1 MYLFILQIGNG
12 LIVGSV
18 YALVALGLN
27 LIWSIT
33 DIPDFAQGSFY
44 VLAAYAGYFAV
55 TLLNMP
61 FLIALLCGMSL
72 GAILAFLCERYLYRR
87 WRERTFRDAARVQL
101 LVAIA
106 LFFLFANVANAL
118 WTAKPRIFPPY
129 MEGSLYNFSYMR
141 INVLLAAVVLFVLV
155 YLFIMKTKPG
165 KAIRAASMDPG
176 MAQVLGINID
186 TVNSLVFCI
195 GGALS
200 GAAAVLTAPLYSVF
214 PSMGDLPLLKALV
227 VVILGGFGS
236 VTGVLVCGLGLGL
249 LEALGTMYVSSA
261 YQHGYAFF
269 ILILV
274 LLLKPRGLFGRI

>member
-1 MYLFILQIGNG
+1 VDILLMQVGNG

-44 VLAAYAGYFAV
+44 VLSAYTGFFAV
-55 TLLNMP
+55 TLLNLHY
-61 FLIALLCGMSL
+61 LIALLCGMST
-72 GAILAFLCERYLYRR
+72 GAALAFLCERFLYRR
-87 WRERTFRDAARVQL
+87 WRERIFRDAARVQL

-106 LFFLFANVANAL
+106 LFFLFANTANAL
-118 WTAKPRIFPPY
+118 WTAKPRIFPAY

-141 INVLLAAVVLFVLV
+141 INVLLSAVILFVLV

-186 TVNSLVFCI
+186 TVNSVVFCL

-200 GAAAVLTAPLYSVF
+200 GAAGVLVAPLYSVF

-236 VTGVLVCGLGLGL
+236 VAGVLICGLGLGL
-249 LEALGTMYVSSA
+249 LEALGAMYVSSA

-274 LLLKPRGLFGRI
+274 LLLKPKGLFGRV

>member
-1 MYLFILQIGNG
+1 VDVFFLQVGNG
-12 LIVGSV
+12 LIIGSV
-18 YALVALGLN
+18 YSLVALGLN

-55 TLLNMP
+55 ALAGVP
-61 FLIALLCGMSL
+61 FLLSLLIGMSV
-72 GAILAFLCERYLYRR
+72 GAILAFLCERLLYRR

-106 LFFLFANVANAL
+106 LFFLFANLANAL
-118 WTAKPRIFPPY
+118 WTSKAKIFPAY
-129 MEGSLYNFSYMR
+129 ISGSVLGFSYMR
-141 INVLLAAVVLFVLV
+141 INVLLAAIILFVIV
-155 YLFIMKTKPG
+155 NLFIMKTKPG

-186 TVNSLVFCI
+186 TVNSLVFVM

-200 GAAAVLTAPLYSVF
+200 GAAAVLVSPLYSVF

-236 VTGVLVCGLGLGL
+236 VAGVLICGLGLGV
-249 LEALGTMYVSSA
+249 LEALGAMYVSSA

-274 LLLKPRGLFGRI
+274 LLIKPKGLFGRV

>member
-1 MYLFILQIGNG
+1 MDIFFLQVGNG
-12 LIVGSV
+12 LIIGSV
-18 YALVALGLN
+18 YSLVALGLN

-55 TLLNMP
+55 TLAGVPYLFSL
-61 FLIALLCGMSL
+61 FLGMSV
-72 GAILAFLCERYLYRR
+72 GATLAFLCERFLYRR

-118 WTAKPRIFPPY
+118 WTSKAKVFPTY
-129 MEGSLYNFSYMR
+129 VRGSILGFSYMR
-141 INVLLAAVVLFVLV
+141 INVLLAAIILFILV

-186 TVNSLVFCI
+186 TVNSLVFVM

-200 GAAAVLTAPLYSVF
+200 GAAAVLVSPLYSVF
-214 PSMGDLPLLKALV
+214 PSMGDLPLLKAMV

-236 VTGVLVCGLGLGL
+236 VAGVLICGLGLGV
-249 LEALGTMYVSSA
+249 LEALGAVYVSSA

-274 LLLKPRGLFGRI
+274 LLIKPKGLFGRV

>member
-1 MYLFILQIGNG
+1 MDLFILQIGNG
-12 LIVGSV
+12 LIVGSI

-44 VLAAYAGYFAV
+44 VLSAYAGYFVV

-61 FLIALLCGMSL
+61 FLIALICGMSL
-72 GAILAFLCERYLYRR
+72 GAILAFLCERFLYRR

-269 ILILV
+269 ILILI
-274 LLLKPRGLFGRI
+274 LLLKPRGLFGRM

>member
-1 MYLFILQIGNG
+1 MDIFFLQIGNG

-27 LIWSIT
+27 MIWSIT

-44 VLAAYAGYFAV
+44 VLTAYAGLFVV
-55 TLLNMP
+55 TLAGLP
-61 FLIALLCGMSL
+61 YFVALLSGMAL
-72 GAILAFLCERYLYRR
+72 GALLAFLCERLLYRR
-87 WRERTFRDAARVQL
+87 WRERTFRGADRVQL
-101 LVAIA
+101 LCGIA

-118 WTAKPRIFPPY
+118 WTAKPRIFPSY
-129 MEGSLYNFSYMR
+129 MEGSLFGFSYMR
-141 INVLLAAVVLFVLV
+141 INVLLAAVVLFILV
-155 YLFIMKTKPG
+155 WLFIMKTKPG
-165 KAIRAASMDPG
+165 KAVRAASMDPG
-176 MAQVLGINID
+176 MAQVLGINLD
-186 TVNSLVFCI
+186 MVNSTVFII

-200 GAAAVLTAPLYSVF
+200 GAAAILISPLYSVF

-236 VTGVLVCGLGLGL
+236 VSGVLLCGLGLGV
-249 LEALGTMYVSSA
+249 LETLGAMYISSA

-274 LLLKPRGLFGRI
+274 LLIKPKGIFGRV